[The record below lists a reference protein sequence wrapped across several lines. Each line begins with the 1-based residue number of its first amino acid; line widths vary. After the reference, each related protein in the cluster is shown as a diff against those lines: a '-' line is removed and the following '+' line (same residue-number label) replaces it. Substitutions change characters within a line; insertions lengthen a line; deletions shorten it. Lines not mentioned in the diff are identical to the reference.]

1 MKTLLKFLLMIAIM
15 FTISSCEDLQ
25 KIVSQGGNPP
35 VGISNADNIAG
46 LKNSLTLGIEG
57 AVGLLGKEN
66 GFFNDALLKILL
78 PPEAKQIVDNIR
90 LIPGGQDLV
99 NRAILSINRAAEDAV
114 KSAIP
119 IFRNAIT
126 GMTINDATGIL
137 FGANDAATQYL
148 RRTTYNELSRT
159 FTPIVKQS
167 LDKRLVANVSTND
180 SWKALTSAHN
190 QVAGTVV
197 GRTAG
202 MTAINT
208 NLEDYVTGKA
218 LDALF
223 SKIAVEENK
232 IRTNPAARVNDL
244 LRKVFGQLDKK

>member
-1 MKTLLKFLLMIAIM
+1 MKTLSKLLLII
-15 FTISSCEDLQ
+15 TIVFATSSCDELR
-25 KIVSQGGNPP
+25 KIVLDGKPP

-46 LKNSLTLGIEG
+46 LKNSLSLGIES
-57 AVGLLGKEN
+57 AVGILGKEN
-66 GFFNDALLKILL
+66 GFFGDALLKILL

-99 NRAILSINRAAEDAV
+99 NKAILSINRSAEDAV
-114 KSAIP
+114 KSAVP
-119 IFRNAIT
+119 IFKNAIT

-159 FTPIVKQS
+159 FAPKVKQS
-167 LDKRLVANVSTND
+167 LDKPLVANISTNK
-180 SWKALTSAHN
+180 SWNELTSAHN
-190 QVAGTVV
+190 KVAGTVA
-197 GRTAG
+197 GKAAG
-202 MTAINT
+202 MTAINV
-208 NLEDYVTGKA
+208 NLDEYVTGKA

-244 LRKVFGQLDKK
+244 LKKVFGQLDKK